1 MAIPK
6 NRASM
11 TPQRRR
17 FLKALTAGGLA
28 YAIGRTAGTT
38 FGQMSGVSG
47 FPDYKAL
54 VCVFLYG
61 GNDSWNMLVPTS
73 TAEYNAYAR
82 SRGAGTS
89 STLAIDK
96 DKLLSI
102 TTRGFTPGDPTYG
115 LYPGMPEIRDLF
127 NAGRV
132 AILPNVGPLLRPT
145 TKDQYKGLIGQNHD
159 LPPQLFSHND
169 QQDQWNSLRG
179 KFLLNTGWGGR
190 MADVL
195 AARLGAQ
202 QIPINVS
209 LFGQTLFQA
218 ATTVDP
224 YVMGVNGVNTFPG
237 LTVSNDQGPDGWPY
251 NAGRRQGVDAVL
263 ASTIASRDN
272 TYYHRGF
279 ARVQERALRYADRIS
294 QALTSAYRFNALPD
308 GERLSLLSIQLRTVA
323 KMISQRARLSMSRQ
337 VFLVAIGGFD
347 THDNQLDDQPKLLA
361 DVSKSIKAFHDAM
374 NEIGLGEQVT
384 LFTQSDF
391 GRTLTSNGDGSD
403 HGWGGVQMV
412 VGGAVR
418 GGQMYG
424 QYPVLEIDGP
434 LEVGGGI
441 LIPTVSSDQYAA
453 TLASWFGV
461 ADSDLPAVA
470 PNVVNFSSRNLGFM
484 V

>member
-1 MAIPK
+1 MTTPK
-6 NRASM
+6 YRASM
-11 TPQRRR
+11 TSQRRR

-61 GNDSWNMLVPTS
+61 GNDSWNMVVPTS

-82 SRGAGTS
+82 SRGANTS
-89 STLAIDK
+89 SSLAVAN
-96 DKLLSI
+96 DKLLTI
-102 TTRGFTPGDPTYG
+102 TPRGFMPGDPTFG
-115 LYPGMPEIRDLF
+115 LYPEMPEIRDLF

-132 AILPNVGPLLRPT
+132 AILPNVGPLVRPT
-145 TKDQYKGLIGQNHD
+145 TKDQYRNSYGLNHD

-179 KFLLNTGWGGR
+179 KFLLTTGWGGR

-202 QIPINVS
+202 QIPINIS

-218 ATTVDP
+218 ATSVDP
-224 YVMGVNGVNTFPG
+224 YVMGVNGVNNFQG
-237 LTVSNDQGPDGWPY
+237 LEVNKDRDPYGWQY
-251 NAGRRQGVDAVL
+251 NAGRRESLDTVLSSTL
-263 ASTIASRDN
+263 ASREN

-279 ARVQERALRYADRIS
+279 ARVQERALRYADRVN
-294 QALTSAYRFNALPD
+294 QVLTSAYQFSALPD
-308 GERLSLLSIQLRTVA
+308 NARLSLLSTQLRTVA
-323 KMISQRARLSMSRQ
+323 KMISQRSRLSMSRQ

-347 THDNQLDDQPKLLA
+347 THDKQEDDQPKLLA

-403 HGWGGVQMV
+403 HGWGGLQMV

-418 GGQMYG
+418 GGQFYG
-424 QYPVLEIDGP
+424 QYPLLEIDSP
-434 LEVGGGI
+434 LEIGGGI
-441 LIPTVSSDQYAA
+441 FIPTISSDQYVA

-461 ADSDLPAVA
+461 NDSDIPAVA
-470 PNVVNFSSRNLGFM
+470 PNIVNFSSRNLGFM

>member
-1 MAIPK
+1 MHQSK
-6 NRASM
+6 KRASM

-17 FLKALTAGGLA
+17 FLKALSAGGLA
-28 YAIGRTAGTT
+28 YAIGRTSGTT

-54 VCVFLYG
+54 VCINLYG

-73 TAEYNAYAR
+73 TAEHNAYAR

-96 DKLLSI
+96 DKLLPISP
-102 TTRGFTPGDPTYG
+102 RNAVPGDPTFG
-115 LYPGMPEIRDLF
+115 LYPGMPELRDLF

-132 AILPNVGPLLRPT
+132 AILPNVGPLIKPT
-145 TKDQYKGLIGQNHD
+145 TKDQYKNSYATSHD

-179 KFLLNTGWGGR
+179 KFLLTTGWGGR
-190 MADVL
+190 IADVL
-195 AARLGAQ
+195 ASRTGAQ
-202 QIPINVS
+202 QLPVNIS

-224 YVMGVNGVNTFPG
+224 YVMGVNGVNNFEG
-237 LTVSNDQGPDGWPY
+237 LQVNKDQDPYGWRF
-251 NAGRRQGVDAVL
+251 NAGRRQSLDSVL
-263 ASTIASRDN
+263 AATLASREN

-279 ARVQERALRYADRIS
+279 ARVQERALRYADRVNQVLS
-294 QALTSAYRFNALPD
+294 NAYKFTALPD
-308 GERLSLLSIQLRTVA
+308 AKLSLLSTQLRTVA
-323 KMISQRARLSMSRQ
+323 KMISQRAQLSMSRQ
-337 VFLVAIGGFD
+337 IFLVAIGGFD
-347 THDNQLDDQPKLLA
+347 THDKQLDDQPKLLA

-374 NEIGLGEQVT
+374 VEIGLSEQVT

-418 GGQMYG
+418 GGQLYG
-424 QYPVLEIDGP
+424 QYPLLEIDGP
-434 LEVGGGI
+434 LEIGGGI
-441 LIPTVSSDQYAA
+441 LIPSVSSDQYAA

-461 ADSDLPAVA
+461 SESDLPAVT